1 MDMVDTV
8 GVVGLGNAGGAVAGA
23 LARKRSVIGFDLDEG
38 RRAIAASLGVECV
51 NSIEAVAAR
60 TKRIILSLPK
70 PAISIAVTKALT
82 EGLNPPELII
92 ETSTVTPQTAQTS
105 HGICQAK
112 GVAFVDAAIAGG
124 VASMAAGKITFF
136 LGGSEA
142 DKALARPILDLVG
155 DGVYDLGTIGAGMG
169 TKVVNNG
176 VMHALMVVL
185 IEAFAMSNKLGV
197 PSQTMID
204 ILNREEGLLRPLV
217 HRVQERMQ
225 QGNYQGGMSVTNAR
239 KDSVL
244 ALETAQ
250 QLGVPLFATL
260 AAHTPYEI
268 AEARDMGELDYASLA
283 TLWEEWADVSFKTE
297 G

>member
-1 MDMVDTV
+1 MANTV
-8 GVVGLGNAGGAVAGA
+8 GVIGLGNAGGAVARA
-23 LARKRSVIGFDLDEG
+23 LATQIPVIGFDLDED
-38 RRAIAASLGVECV
+38 RRVDATRLGVECV
-51 NSIEAVAAR
+51 GSLEEVTAR
-60 TKRIILSLPK
+60 AKRVILSLPK
-70 PAISIAVTKALT
+70 PEISIAVTEALVACPT
-82 EGLNPPELII
+82 PPELII
-92 ETSTVTPQTAQTS
+92 ETSTVTPKTAQTS
-105 HGICQAK
+105 HAICAAK
-112 GVAFVDAAIAGG
+112 GIAFVDAAIAGG

-136 LGGSEA
+136 LGGGEA
-142 DKALARPILDLVG
+142 DKALARPVLDLVA
-155 DGVYDLGTIGAGMG
+155 DGIYDLGSIGSGMG

-176 VMHALMVVL
+176 VMHAVMVVL
-185 IEAFAMSNKLGV
+185 VEAFTMSNKLGV

-225 QGNYQGGMSVTNAR
+225 QGNYEGGMSVSNAR

-268 AEARDMGELDYASLA
+268 AEARDMGDLDYASLA
-283 TLWEEWADVSFKTE
+283 TLWEQWSDVSFKTGE
-297 G
+297 

>member
-1 MDMVDTV
+1 MVDAV
-8 GVVGLGNAGGAVAGA
+8 GVIGLGNAGGAVAGA
-23 LARKRSVIGFDLDEG
+23 LARKGSVIGFDLDEG

-51 NSIEAVAAR
+51 SSIEAVTAR
-60 TKRIILSLPK
+60 TKRIMLSLPK

-82 EGLNPPELII
+82 EGVNPPELII

-105 HGICQAK
+105 HNICQAK
-112 GVAFVDAAIAGG
+112 GIAFVDAAIAGG
-124 VASMAAGKITFF
+124 IASMAAGKITFF

-142 DKALARPILDLVG
+142 DKALARPILDLVA
-155 DGVYDLGTIGAGMG
+155 DGIYDLGTIGAGMG

-268 AEARDMGELDYASLA
+268 AEARDMGDLDYASLA

>member
-1 MDMVDTV
+1 MSEKI
-8 GVVGLGNAGGAVAGA
+8 GVIGLGNAGGAVASS
-23 LARKRSVIGFDLDEG
+23 LAKKTTVIGFDLSPE
-38 RRAIAASLGVECV
+38 RRAHAETFGIECV
-51 NSIEAVAAR
+51 NSYEEVAEQ
-60 TKRIILSLPK
+60 TNQIILSLPK
-70 PAISIAVTKALT
+70 PEISIALTKALVESSFT
-82 EGLNPPELII
+82 PTILI
-92 ETSTVTPQTAQTS
+92 ETSTVTPQTAITC
-105 HGICQAK
+105 HDICEKK
-112 GVAFVDAAIAGG
+112 GVAYVDAAIAGG

-136 LGGSEA
+136 LGGTDRSKTIARKVLNLVA
-142 DKALARPILDLVG
+142 DGI
-155 DGVYDLGTIGAGMG
+155 YDLGSVGAGMG

-185 IEAFAMSNKLGV
+185 IEAFTMSNKLGV
-197 PSQTMID
+197 PSQTMIE

-225 QGNYQGGMSVTNAR
+225 DGNYEGGMSISNAR

-268 AEARDMGELDYASLA
+268 AEAKNMGDLDYASLA
-283 TLWEEWADVSFKTE
+283 LLWEEWAEVTFKTNK
-297 G
+297 

>member
-1 MDMVDTV
+1 MVDAV
-8 GVVGLGNAGGAVAGA
+8 GVIGLGNAGGAVAGA
-23 LARKRSVIGFDLDEG
+23 LARKGSVIGFDLDEG

-51 NSIEAVAAR
+51 SSIEAVTAR
-60 TKRIILSLPK
+60 TKRIMLSLPK

-82 EGLNPPELII
+82 EGVNPPELII

-105 HGICQAK
+105 HNICQAK
-112 GVAFVDAAIAGG
+112 GIAFVDAAIAGG

-142 DKALARPILDLVG
+142 DKALARPILDLVA
-155 DGVYDLGTIGAGMG
+155 DGIYDLGTIGAGMG

-225 QGNYQGGMSVTNAR
+225 QGNYKGGMSVTNAR

-268 AEARDMGELDYASLA
+268 AEARDMGDLDYASLA

>member
-1 MDMVDTV
+1 MADAV
-8 GVVGLGNAGGAVAGA
+8 GVIGLGNAGGAVAGA
-23 LARKRSVIGFDLDEG
+23 LAAKIPVIGFDPDEE
-38 RRAIAASLGVECV
+38 RREIAAGLGVACV
-51 NSIEAVAAR
+51 ASLEAVAAR
-60 TKRIILSLPK
+60 AQHVLLSLPK
-70 PAISIAVTKALT
+70 PEISIAVTEALASHVS
-82 EGLNPPELII
+82 PPDLII
-92 ETSTVTPQTAQTS
+92 ETSTVTPKTAQGS
-105 HGICQAK
+105 HAICAAK
-112 GVAFVDAAIAGG
+112 GIAFVDAAIAGG

-136 LGGSEA
+136 LGGAEA
-142 DKALARPILDLVG
+142 DKALARPILELVA
-155 DGVYDLGTIGAGMG
+155 DGIYDLGAVGAGMG

-176 VMHALMVVL
+176 VMHAVMVVL

-217 HRVQERMQ
+217 HRVAERMQ

-268 AEARDMGELDYASLA
+268 AEARDMGDLDYASLA
-283 TLWEEWADVSFKTE
+283 TLWEQWAEVRFKTGE
-297 G
+297 

>member
-1 MDMVDTV
+1 MTETV
-8 GVVGLGNAGGAVAGA
+8 GLIGLGNAGSSVASA
-23 LARKRSVIGFDLDEG
+23 LTRKVSVVGYDLDER
-38 RRAIAASLGVECV
+38 RRAASNELGITCLNSVEELAESAKHV
-51 NSIEAVAAR
+51 L
-60 TKRIILSLPK
+60 LSLPK
-70 PAISIAVTKALT
+70 PEASISVTEALVAS
-82 EGLNPPELII
+82 GHAPDLLI
-92 ETSTVTPQTAQTS
+92 ETSTVTPATAQACAE
-105 HGICQAK
+105 ICKAA

-142 DKALARPILDLVG
+142 DKAKARPVLDLIAERIF
-155 DGVYDLGTIGAGMG
+155 DLGPVGAGMG

-197 PSQTMID
+197 PAETMVE

-217 HRVQERMQ
+217 HRVGERMRD
-225 QGNYQGGMSVTNAR
+225 GDYNAGMSVTNAR

-250 QLGVPLFATL
+250 QLGVPLFATS
-260 AAHTPYEI
+260 ASHTPYEI
-268 AEARDMGELDYASLA
+268 AESKGMGDMDYAALA
-283 TLWEEWADVSFKTE
+283 KLWEEWTGVEFGSE
-297 G
+297 

>member
-1 MDMVDTV
+1 MVDV
-8 GVVGLGNAGGAVAGA
+8 IGVIGLGNAGSAVAGA
-23 LARKRSVIGFDLDEG
+23 LAAKTPVIGFDLDPS
-38 RRAIAASLGVECV
+38 RRDIAIERGVECV
-51 NSIEAVAAR
+51 SSMEEVAAR
-60 TKRIILSLPK
+60 AKHILLSLPK
-70 PAISIAVTKALT
+70 PEISIAVTEALVSSST
-82 EGLNPPELII
+82 PPTLII
-92 ETSTVTPQTAQTS
+92 ETSTVTPKTAQAS
-105 HGICQAK
+105 HSLCQAK
-112 GVAFVDAAIAGG
+112 GIAYVDAAIAGG

-136 LGGSEA
+136 LGGA
-142 DKALARPILDLVG
+142 DPDKALARPILDLVA
-155 DGVYDLGTIGAGMG
+155 DGIYDLGSVGAGMG

-176 VMHALMVVL
+176 VMHAVMVVL
-185 IEAFAMSNKLGV
+185 VEAFAMSNKLGV

-225 QGNYQGGMSVTNAR
+225 QGNYEGGMSVTNAR

-268 AEARDMGELDYASLA
+268 AEARDMGDLDYASLA
-283 TLWEEWADVSFKTE
+283 TLWEQWADVSFKTE
-297 G
+297 E

>member
-1 MDMVDTV
+1 MTDTV
-8 GVVGLGNAGGAVAGA
+8 GVIGLGNAGGAVAGA
-23 LARKRSVIGFDLDEG
+23 LAAKVPVVGFDLDPG
-38 RRAIAASLGVECV
+38 RREVASGLGVETV
-51 NSIEAVAAR
+51 DSVEAVAAKA
-60 TKRIILSLPK
+60 KRVLLSLPK
-70 PAISIAVTKALT
+70 PEISIAVTEALAASA
-82 EGLNPPELII
+82 NRPELVI
-92 ETSTVTPQTAQTS
+92 ETSTVTPGTAHAS
-105 HGICQAK
+105 HEICAAQGIAY
-112 GVAFVDAAIAGG
+112 VDAAIAGG

-136 LGGSEA
+136 LGGAEA
-142 DKALARPILDLVG
+142 DKALARPILDLIA
-155 DGVYDLGTIGAGMG
+155 DGIYDLGPIGAGMG

-268 AEARDMGELDYASLA
+268 AEARDMGDLDYASLA
-283 TLWEEWADVSFKTE
+283 SLWEGWADVSFKSTK
-297 G
+297 

>member
-1 MDMVDTV
+1 MVDAV
-8 GVVGLGNAGGAVAGA
+8 GVIGLGNAGGAVAGA
-23 LARKRSVIGFDLDEG
+23 LARKGSVIGFDLDEG

-51 NSIEAVAAR
+51 SSIEAVTAR
-60 TKRIILSLPK
+60 TKRIMLSLPK

-82 EGLNPPELII
+82 EGVNPPELII

-105 HGICQAK
+105 HNICPAK
-112 GVAFVDAAIAGG
+112 SIAFVDAAIAGG

-142 DKALARPILDLVG
+142 DKALARPILDLVA
-155 DGVYDLGTIGAGMG
+155 DGIYDLGTIGAGMG

-268 AEARDMGELDYASLA
+268 AEARDMGDLDYASLA

>member
-1 MDMVDTV
+1 MADVI
-8 GVVGLGNAGGAVAGA
+8 GVIGLGNAGGAVAGA
-23 LARKRSVIGFDLDEG
+23 LAAKVRVVGFDIDAG
-38 RRAIAASLGVECV
+38 RREVAAGLGVECV
-51 NSIEAVAAR
+51 ASVEEVAGRA
-60 TKRIILSLPK
+60 KRILLSLPK
-70 PAISIAVTKALT
+70 PEISIAVAETLAASATRPDLV
-82 EGLNPPELII
+82 I
-92 ETSTVTPQTAQTS
+92 ETSTVTPKTAQTA
-105 HGICQAK
+105 HAICAAK
-112 GVAFVDAAIAGG
+112 GIAFVDAAIAGG

-136 LGGSEA
+136 LGGGEA
-142 DKALARPILDLVG
+142 DKALARPILDLVA
-155 DGVYDLGTIGAGMG
+155 DGIYDLGPIGAGMG

-268 AEARDMGELDYASLA
+268 AEARGMGDLDYASLA
-283 TLWEEWADVSFKTE
+283 SLWEQWSEVSFKID